1 MDCVIHR
8 QTWIFYPHKLFLPI
22 QGTFTRE
29 PIGFAVSKGDL
40 DTLNFFNN
48 WIYCAV
54 PVS

>member
-1 MDCVIHR
+1 
-8 QTWIFYPHKLFLPI
+8 LPI
-22 QGTFTRE
+22 SGTFTRE

-48 WIYCAV
+48 WICCAV